1 MKKQLIKALWA
12 IANGQ
17 PQQQGEKTVY
27 PSIREQLSA
36 IKMLMS
42 LGDWQ
47 ELPSVAAIEDEKP
60 ALQVLPCTTKDTPAA
75 QSSDSEVV
83 RTPQKTVNI
92 AQQTTNTPQ
101 QTTNTPQQ
109 TTNTPQQVTNTPQ
122 QTTKPTI
129 SYRRTYQ
136 EWFAQNELLEKLLLE
151 EKAKKT
157 QAKLSKKTKSKSTPP
172 DSSV

>member
-1 MKKQLIKALWA
+1 MKKQLIQALWA
-12 IANGQ
+12 VANGQ

-47 ELPSVAAIEDEKP
+47 ELPSVCSIEDEKP
-60 ALQVLPCTTKDTPAA
+60 ALQVLPCITKDTPAA
-75 QSSDSEVV
+75 QSSNSEVV

-101 QTTNTPQQ
+101 H
-109 TTNTPQQVTNTPQ
+109 
-122 QTTKPTI
+122 TTKPTI

-157 QAKLSKKTKSKSTPP
+157 QAKLSKNTKSKSTPL

>member
-1 MKKQLIKALWA
+1 MKKQLIQALWA
-12 IANGQ
+12 VANGQ
-17 PQQQGEKTVY
+17 PQQKGEKTVY

-42 LGDWQ
+42 LEDWE
-47 ELPSVAAIEDEKP
+47 ELPSVGSIEDEKP
-60 ALQVLPCTTKDTPAA
+60 ALQVLPCTTKDTSTA

-92 AQQTTNTPQ
+92 A
-101 QTTNTPQQ
+101 QQ

>member
-1 MKKQLIKALWA
+1 MKKQLIQALWA

-47 ELPSVAAIEDEKP
+47 ELPSVASIEDEKP
-60 ALQVLPCTTKDTPAA
+60 VPQALPCPTKDTPAE
-75 QSSDSEVV
+75 QPSDSEAV

-101 QTTNTPQQ
+101 QAA
-109 TTNTPQQVTNTPQ
+109 
-122 QTTKPTI
+122 KPITG
-129 SYRRTYQ
+129 YRRTYQ

-151 EKAKKT
+151 EKAKRT
-157 QAKLSKKTKSKSTPP
+157 QAKLSKKTKSKSIPP

>member
-1 MKKQLIKALWA
+1 MKKQLIQALWA

-27 PSIREQLSA
+27 PSTREQLSA

-42 LGDWQ
+42 LEDWE
-47 ELPSVAAIEDEKP
+47 ELPSVDSIEDEKP

-75 QSSDSEVV
+75 QSSNSEVV

-92 AQQTTNTPQ
+92 D
-101 QTTNTPQQ
+101 QQ

-151 EKAKKT
+151 EKAKRT
-157 QAKLSKKTKSKSTPP
+157 QAKLSKKTKSKSIPL

>member
-1 MKKQLIKALWA
+1 MKKQLIQALWA

-42 LGDWQ
+42 LDDW
-47 ELPSVAAIEDEKP
+47 EEIPPAAAEQEKP
-60 ALQVLPCTTKDTPAA
+60 ITPAA
-75 QSSDSEVV
+75 PCTAEEVPVEQSSDSEVV

-101 QTTNTPQQ
+101 H
-109 TTNTPQQVTNTPQ
+109 
-122 QTTKPTI
+122 TTKPTI

-157 QAKLSKKTKSKSTPP
+157 QTKLSKKTKSKSTLP

>member
-1 MKKQLIKALWA
+1 MKKQLIQALWA

-42 LGDWQ
+42 LEDWE
-47 ELPSVAAIEDEKP
+47 ELPSVGSIEDEKP
-60 ALQVLPCTTKDTPAA
+60 ALQVLPCTTKDNPAA

-92 AQQTTNTPQ
+92 AQQT
-101 QTTNTPQQ
+101 
-109 TTNTPQQVTNTPQ
+109 TNTPQ

-157 QAKLSKKTKSKSTPP
+157 QAKLSKKTKSKSTPL

>member
-1 MKKQLIKALWA
+1 MKKQLIQALWA
-12 IANGQ
+12 VANGQ

-42 LGDWQ
+42 LDDW
-47 ELPSVAAIEDEKP
+47 EEIPPVAAEQEKP
-60 ALQVLPCTTKDTPAA
+60 IAPAAPCTAEEVPVE

-101 QTTNTPQQ
+101 H
-109 TTNTPQQVTNTPQ
+109 
-122 QTTKPTI
+122 TTKPTI

-157 QAKLSKKTKSKSTPP
+157 QAKLSKKTKSKSTPL

>member
-1 MKKQLIKALWA
+1 MKKQLIQALWD

-42 LGDWQ
+42 LDDWQ
-47 ELPSVAAIEDEKP
+47 ELPSVGSIEDEKP
-60 ALQVLPCTTKDTPAA
+60 VPQALPCHTKDTPAE
-75 QSSDSEVV
+75 QPSDSEAV
-83 RTPQKTVNI
+83 RTPQETVNI

-101 QTTNTPQQ
+101 QA
-109 TTNTPQQVTNTPQ
+109 
-122 QTTKPTI
+122 TKPTTG
-129 SYRRTYQ
+129 YRRTYQ

-157 QAKLSKKTKSKSTPP
+157 QTKLSKKTKSKSTPL

>member
-1 MKKQLIKALWA
+1 MKKQLIQALWA
-12 IANGQ
+12 ITNGQ

-36 IKMLMS
+36 IKILMS
-42 LGDWQ
+42 LDDWQ
-47 ELPSVAAIEDEKP
+47 ELPSVASIEDEKP
-60 ALQVLPCTTKDTPAA
+60 VPQALPCTAKNPPAV
-75 QSSDSEVV
+75 QPSDSEVV
-83 RTPQKTVNI
+83 RTPPKTENI

-101 QTTNTPQQ
+101 QATNTPRQA
-109 TTNTPQQVTNTPQ
+109 
-122 QTTKPTI
+122 TKPTTG
-129 SYRRTYQ
+129 YRRTYQ

-157 QAKLSKKTKSKSTPP
+157 QTKLSKKTKSKSTLP

>member
-1 MKKQLIKALWA
+1 MKKQLIQALWA

-42 LGDWQ
+42 LDDWQ
-47 ELPSVAAIEDEKP
+47 ELPSVASIEDEKP
-60 ALQVLPCTTKDTPAA
+60 VPQALPCTAKDTPAVHP
-75 QSSDSEVV
+75 SDSEVV
-83 RTPQKTVNI
+83 KTPQKTENI
-92 AQQTTNTPQ
+92 AQQTTNTPRQ
-101 QTTNTPQQ
+101 ATNTPQQ
-109 TTNTPQQVTNTPQ
+109 A
-122 QTTKPTI
+122 TKPTTG
-129 SYRRTYQ
+129 YRRTYQ

-151 EKAKKT
+151 EKAKRT
-157 QAKLSKKTKSKSTPP
+157 QAKLSKTTKSKSTPT

>member
-1 MKKQLIKALWA
+1 MKKQLIQALWA

-42 LGDWQ
+42 LDDWQ
-47 ELPSVAAIEDEKP
+47 ELPSVASIEDEKP
-60 ALQVLPCTTKDTPAA
+60 LPKALPCTAKDTPAVHP
-75 QSSDSEVV
+75 SDSEVV
-83 RTPQKTVNI
+83 KTPQKTENI
-92 AQQTTNTPQ
+92 AQQTTNTPRQ
-101 QTTNTPQQ
+101 ATNTPQQ
-109 TTNTPQQVTNTPQ
+109 ATNTPQQA
-122 QTTKPTI
+122 TKPTTG
-129 SYRRTYQ
+129 YRRTYQ

-151 EKAKKT
+151 EKAKRT
-157 QAKLSKKTKSKSTPP
+157 QAKLSKTTKSKSTPT

>member
-1 MKKQLIKALWA
+1 MKKQLIQALWA
-12 IANGQ
+12 VANGQ

-42 LGDWQ
+42 LDDW
-47 ELPSVAAIEDEKP
+47 EEIPPVAAEQEKP
-60 ALQVLPCTTKDTPAA
+60 IAPAAPCTAE
-75 QSSDSEVV
+75 EVSV
-83 RTPQKTVNI
+83 VAPSAIEVENTSQKTVNI
-92 AQQTTNTPQ
+92 AQHTTNTPQ
-101 QTTNTPQQ
+101 H
-109 TTNTPQQVTNTPQ
+109 
-122 QTTKPTI
+122 TTKPTI

-157 QAKLSKKTKSKSTPP
+157 QAKLSKNTKSKNTPL

>member
-1 MKKQLIKALWA
+1 MKKQLIQALWA
-12 IANGQ
+12 VANGQ

-42 LGDWQ
+42 LDDWQ
-47 ELPSVAAIEDEKP
+47 ELPSVGSIEDEKP
-60 ALQVLPCTTKDTPAA
+60 IPQALPCPTKDTPAE
-75 QSSDSEVV
+75 QPSDSEAV

-101 QTTNTPQQ
+101 QA
-109 TTNTPQQVTNTPQ
+109 
-122 QTTKPTI
+122 TKPITG
-129 SYRRTYQ
+129 YRRTYQ

-157 QAKLSKKTKSKSTPP
+157 QTKLSKMTKSKSTPT

>member
-1 MKKQLIKALWA
+1 MKKQLIQALWT

-36 IKMLMS
+36 IKMLIS
-42 LGDWQ
+42 LEDWE
-47 ELPSVAAIEDEKP
+47 ELPSVGSIEDEKP
-60 ALQVLPCTTKDTPAA
+60 VPQALPCTAKDTPAE
-75 QSSDSEVV
+75 QPSDSEIV

-92 AQQTTNTPQ
+92 AQ

-157 QAKLSKKTKSKSTPP
+157 QAKLSKKTKSKSTPL

>member
-1 MKKQLIKALWA
+1 MKKQLIQALWT
-12 IANGQ
+12 IVNGQ

-36 IKMLMS
+36 IKMLIS
-42 LGDWQ
+42 LEDWE
-47 ELPSVAAIEDEKP
+47 ELTSVGSIEDEKP

-109 TTNTPQQVTNTPQ
+109 TT
-122 QTTKPTI
+122 KPTI

-157 QAKLSKKTKSKSTPP
+157 QAKLSKKTKSKSTPL

>member
-1 MKKQLIKALWA
+1 MKKQLIQALWA
-12 IANGQ
+12 VANGQ

-42 LGDWQ
+42 LDDW
-47 ELPSVAAIEDEKP
+47 EEIPPVAAEQEKP
-60 ALQVLPCTTKDTPAA
+60 IAPAAPCTAEEVPVE

-83 RTPQKTVNI
+83 RTSQKTVNI
-92 AQQTTNTPQ
+92 AQQTTNI
-101 QTTNTPQQ
+101 
-109 TTNTPQQVTNTPQ
+109 PQQVTNTPQ
-122 QTTKPTI
+122 QATKPTTG
-129 SYRRTYQ
+129 YRRTYQ

-151 EKAKKT
+151 EKAKRT
-157 QAKLSKKTKSKSTPP
+157 QAKLSKKTKSKSIPP

>member
-36 IKMLMS
+36 IKMLIS
-42 LGDWQ
+42 LEDWE
-47 ELPSVAAIEDEKP
+47 ELPSVGSIEDEKP
-60 ALQVLPCTTKDTPAA
+60 ALQVLHCTTKDTPAA

-109 TTNTPQQVTNTPQ
+109 TI
-122 QTTKPTI
+122 KPTI

>member
-1 MKKQLIKALWA
+1 MKKQLIQALWA

-42 LGDWQ
+42 LDDW
-47 ELPSVAAIEDEKP
+47 EEIPPVAAEQEKP
-60 ALQVLPCTTKDTPAA
+60 IAPAAPCTAEEVPVE

-92 AQQTTNTPQ
+92 ARQTTNTPQ
-101 QTTNTPQQ
+101 H
-109 TTNTPQQVTNTPQ
+109 
-122 QTTKPTI
+122 TTKPTI

-157 QAKLSKKTKSKSTPP
+157 QAKLSKKTKSKSTPL

>member
-1 MKKQLIKALWA
+1 MKKQLIQALWA

-27 PSIREQLSA
+27 PSTREQLSA
-36 IKMLMS
+36 IKMLIS
-42 LGDWQ
+42 LEDWE
-47 ELPSVAAIEDEKP
+47 ELPSVGSIEDEKP
-60 ALQVLPCTTKDTPAA
+60 AFQVLPCTTKDTPAA

-92 AQQTTNTPQ
+92 A
-101 QTTNTPQQ
+101 QQ

-157 QAKLSKKTKSKSTPP
+157 QAKSSKKTKSKSTPP

>member
-1 MKKQLIKALWA
+1 MKKQLIQALWA

-42 LGDWQ
+42 LDDWQ
-47 ELPSVAAIEDEKP
+47 ELPSVASIEDEKP
-60 ALQVLPCTTKDTPAA
+60 VPQALPCTAKDTPAV
-75 QSSDSEVV
+75 QPSDSEVV
-83 RTPQKTVNI
+83 RTPSKTENI

-101 QTTNTPQQ
+101 QATNTPRQA
-109 TTNTPQQVTNTPQ
+109 
-122 QTTKPTI
+122 TKPTT

-157 QAKLSKKTKSKSTPP
+157 QTKLSKMTKSKSTPP